1 MKPSMK
7 NNFLTCQAHIWQLIL
22 KTIAQKWLKLLE
34 VMINLNFSKNMRY
47 FPNWG
52 RVPTLQYSNV
62 LRKSQ
67 MSSLLSKSPN
77 IATTSSFLTQK
88 TNFRLFVVFSMIVLS
103 SPKNTFWTTQKW
115 LLMLFKSIA
124 SSRTWRKSFMT
135 ELKRNFPKLNLSEF
149 WNQFWK
155 L

>member
-52 RVPTLQYSNV
+52 RVPTPRYSNV

-124 SSRTWRKSFMT
+124 SLRTWRKSFMT